1 MNSFL
6 ILGGNF
12 VEVLDA
18 TGLKCPLPVLKA
30 KKVMKSLP
38 AGETLNVLSTD
49 SGAPADFAAFCE
61 MTGYQL
67 IESSETDGVYSFV
80 LAHG

>member
-1 MNSFL
+1 
-6 ILGGNF
+6 

-30 KKVMKSLP
+30 KKAMKNLSS
-38 AGETLNVLSTD
+38 GDTLKVLSTD

-61 MTGYQL
+61 MTGHLL
-67 IESSETDGVYSFV
+67 IESSETDGVYLFV